1 MYKKKII
8 VKTRL
13 NNNYQY
19 DGMNYNDFIMYSSKR
34 TITSNLNQLIT
45 EYPDEMH
52 RFSKSYASVNRN
64 VFK

>member
-1 MYKKKII
+1 
-8 VKTRL
+8 
-13 NNNYQY
+13 
-19 DGMNYNDFIMYSSKR
+19 MNYNDFIMYSSKR

-64 VFK
+64 VFKLDLKVSMVSEFLILSGS